1 MNMYKKHSVILTL
14 IMLILGVISYYFSV
28 DYADIASDGI
38 TVVLIILAIYM
49 VSSSGL
55 ASSDL
60 AKKMQ
65 RKEDS
70 ELTGKSQ
77 LGVLRGYLNYT
88 VFIGIINIII
98 SCVAQ
103 ILASKMELID
113 NKGAMYYIISASG
126 CATLAG
132 NIYLMFLLSRFI
144 ANRQLWNK

>member
-14 IMLILGVISYYFSV
+14 IMLILGVISYFFSV
-28 DYADIASDGI
+28 DYADIASDVI
-38 TVVLIILAIYM
+38 TIVSIILAIYM
-49 VSSSGL
+49 ISFSGL
-55 ASSDL
+55 GSSAL

-77 LGVLRGYLNYT
+77 LGVLRGYLNYA

-98 SCVAQ
+98 SYVAL
-103 ILASKMELID
+103 ILASKMELVD
-113 NKGAMYYIISASG
+113 NKGAVYYIISASG
-126 CATLAG
+126 CATLSG

-144 ANRQLWNK
+144 VNRQLWNK